1 MQPLVDNVVVG
12 RYAIETHFVTSARLE
27 SRTSALTRQKR
38 GTSAP
43 VVACDLGATSGRVF
57 AGWFDDA
64 GFRCTEVHRF
74 SNGARMVD
82 GELRWDVDGLW
93 DGIRTGISAA
103 RGRGRGT
110 IRSVAVDAWGVDFA
124 LLDRGRRLLGNPVSY
139 RDART
144 RDMVTEAIGRVDE
157 RELFAATGNQTLA
170 INTLIQLLA
179 MATTGDPALRDADL
193 LLTIPDLF
201 HHWLCGSEVV
211 ERTNATT
218 TECFDQSI
226 GSWAFELLDRFDIPR
241 HIFPPVVEPGT
252 ILGTL
257 AGGRLTEHGQAAVV
271 APAAHD
277 TASAVAAA
285 PGRPGTAFVSAG
297 SWTLVGVERPAPTT
311 VEGALLAGLTNEGG
325 VGGQTL
331 LLSVIPGFWLL
342 ELSREAWRRIGDNRE
357 LDELLLAAARAEP
370 LRSLFDPNDPSLLDA
385 VDVPTV
391 IRTICRSR
399 GQPEPTEPGEIT
411 RAILESLALKAAE
424 AVSSIESVTGEL
436 ITTIRVIGGGSR
448 NRLYCQWVADASG
461 RAVIAGPAE
470 AAVLGNLAVLAA
482 ALGLVGSLADA
493 RRIVSDAVRPE
504 IFEPDQDERWLAA
517 TERFAV
523 MSTRRPNREQSRE
536 VLT

>member
-1 MQPLVDNVVVG
+1 
-12 RYAIETHFVTSARLE
+12 
-27 SRTSALTRQKR
+27 
-38 GTSAP
+38 
-43 VVACDLGATSGRVF
+43 VF
-57 AGWFDDA
+57 TGWFDDG
-64 GFRCTEVHRF
+64 GFQCAEVHRF
-74 SNGARMVD
+74 SNRARMAA
-82 GELRWDVDGLW
+82 GALRWDVDGLW

-103 RGRGRGT
+103 RGRGHGT
-110 IRSVAVDAWGVDFA
+110 IRSIAVDAWGVDFA
-124 LLDRGRRLLGNPVSY
+124 LLDRDRRLLGNPVSY
-139 RDART
+139 HDART
-144 RDMVTEAIGRVDE
+144 RGMVREAVGRIDE

-179 MATTGDPALRDADL
+179 MAKTGDPALRDADL

-211 ERTNATT
+211 ERTSATT
-218 TECFDQSI
+218 SECFDQSS
-226 GSWAFELLDRFDIPR
+226 GSWALGLLDRFGIPR

-257 AGGRLTEHGQAAVV
+257 AGGRLTEDGQAAVV

-285 PGRPGTAFVSAG
+285 PGRPGTAFVSSG
-297 SWTLVGVERPAPTT
+297 SWTLVGVERSAPTT
-311 VEGALLAGLTNEGG
+311 GERALLAGLTNEGG
-325 VGGQTL
+325 VDGQTL
-331 LLSVIPGFWLL
+331 LLSVIAGFWLL
-342 ELSREAWRRIGDNRE
+342 ELSREAWRRIGQDRE
-357 LDELLLAAARAEP
+357 LDELLIAAARAKP
-370 LRSLFDPNDPSLLDA
+370 LRSLFDPNDPSLLD
-385 VDVPTV
+385 VIDVPAT
-391 IRTICRSR
+391 IRTLCRSS
-399 GQPEPTEPGEIT
+399 GQPEPTEPAEIT

-424 AVSSIESVTGEL
+424 AVSSIESVTGEP
-436 ITTIRVIGGGSR
+436 ITTIRVIGGGSL

-461 RAVIAGPAE
+461 REVIAGPAE
-470 AAVLGNLAVLAA
+470 AAVLGNLAVQAA

-523 MSTRRPNREQSRE
+523 VSTRRPIRERSRE